1 MTSLAAAID
10 QGTAAVWVALI
21 GGPLLAIV
29 SPWAAARF
37 RDRRLDRKLEVP
49 PPADTPNA
57 EPRPISS
64 VVQQLSLDVL
74 EMSQQN
80 QRDHAAIHDRLDKL
94 VETIEVHARESASL
108 QADHARRLDALEGAP
123 DRIDSR
129 IGHVESR
136 LDDHLTHHE
145 GDGR

>member
-1 MTSLAAAID
+1 MTRLVAAID

-94 VETIEVHARESASL
+94 VDSTPSKEHPTAST
-108 QADHARRLDALEGAP
+108 AASDT
-123 DRIDSR
+123 SR
-129 IGHVESR
+129 AAS
-136 LDDHLTHHE
+136 TTT
-145 GDGR
+145 

>member
-1 MTSLAAAID
+1 MTRLVAAID

-80 QRDHAAIHDRLDKL
+80 QRDHVAIGDRLDKL
-94 VETIEVHARESASL
+94 VETIEVHTRESASL
-108 QADHARRLDALEGAP
+108 HADHARRLDALEGAP
-123 DRIDSR
+123 RA
-129 IGHVESR
+129 
-136 LDDHLTHHE
+136 
-145 GDGR
+145 